1 MGEAPVIPHPP
12 LLCLVRLQTRCS
24 AKFPTQIHASARVK
38 RFQFNATKVMDSPP
52 ASSDHGDEAFD
63 HSHPFSGVVVCCTS
77 IPTDLRA
84 TIARKTDELGG
95 IHKYDLTPD
104 VTHLIVGEY
113 DTPKYRHVA
122 KERPDIKAMAV
133 GWVDAVR
140 NLWVKDE
147 HIDFRALEKEWCLKP
162 FETGGGAL
170 DDKQEVGPKTKLICC
185 LTGFDDQD
193 ERQRII
199 NKIKANG
206 GNYTGDLSRM
216 VTHLI
221 ARRPEGKKYLAA
233 RNWGLHVVSIHWVY
247 ECEERGMILD
257 EKAFDPLLPEEELGF
272 GAWNR
277 KASAN
282 RRKSL
287 GKRQREAAAKQEQG
301 RRKLRKTASMKLN
314 SQRDNMWGEILG
326 QPSVE
331 QSASHQT
338 EEPTQ
343 PAPSDSILRSNAS
356 MSRVSESVDLSRS
369 RSAPISA
376 ENTGGMTFSSCCLY
390 AFGFPPRQTDVL
402 VNAVSSLGGTVVGSL
417 ADITTPEG
425 MIRRF
430 VIVPQSAD
438 QKSIPLLP
446 DGVDLITECFIER
459 CLHRKTL
466 LDPRHHV
473 IGRPFPVFP
482 IEGFEKL
489 SICTA
494 GFTDVDLL
502 QVDKTIRL
510 LGARFEE
517 RFHAE
522 VSLLLCASLGSVRK
536 QKLDLALLWKVPIVK
551 ADWLWACI
559 SQGRRLS
566 TKPFLFPELKEKAT
580 TTDKAAAMSKPL
592 NRSKSTS
599 DMSKK
604 LTPKSLP
611 ERIEKPGRASLPGPD
626 MSAFDPT
633 PLVSTEPPLSRART
647 PSRQESNAA
656 TVFETAP
663 THQPK
668 DLPPPEPPGAHP
680 RSRNGSRP
688 LGEKSAS
695 ELNRPPAKDNPQS
708 PTRKPLAR
716 VRSEVCDSEAGDD
729 DEGLDAPN
737 DNGIAPQPAARPE
750 PDQDA
755 DAAAEEQSSRREKAE
770 KEEAERLALSSK
782 LTSLLGGASANPAA
796 AAAENSNSASNN
808 SEPTTAAKDDAR
820 PASRRK
826 RRDVIGRAISN
837 VSVASTGSAD
847 SSAAAAAGGVGGVAL
862 GKSATA
868 IGEGSSSQEGEGGD
882 GAPAPA
888 ASTQVEYDDPEAK
901 ISKERLVS
909 KMLQGGRGGQ
919 GGAATTT
926 STETQS
932 RGVAL
937 GAGGNKV
944 KPAPAPLGQA
954 YGGRSMRPR

>member
-1 MGEAPVIPHPP
+1 MSFRANHVGFVH
-12 LLCLVRLQTRCS
+12 LQ
-24 AKFPTQIHASARVK
+24 
-38 RFQFNATKVMDSPP
+38 
-52 ASSDHGDEAFD
+52 
-63 HSHPFSGVVVCCTS
+63 
-77 IPTDLRA
+77 A
-84 TIARKTDELGG
+84 TIAKKTEELGG
-95 IHKYDLTPD
+95 THKYDLTPD

-122 KERPDIKAMAV
+122 KERPDIRAMAV

-140 NLWVKDE
+140 NLWVEDE
-147 HIDFRALEKEWCLKP
+147 QINFRALEKEWRLKA

-170 DDKQEVGPKTKLICC
+170 DDNQEAGPRNSLICC

-199 NKIKANG
+199 DKIKSHG
-206 GNYTGDLSRM
+206 GRYTGDLSKL

-233 RNWGLHVVSIHWVY
+233 RNWGLHVVDINWVY
-247 ECEERGMILD
+247 ECVGRGMILD
-257 EKAFDPLLPEEELGF
+257 EKCFDPLLPEEERGF
-272 GAWNR
+272 GAWN
-277 KASAN
+277 KNASAN
-282 RRKSL
+282 RRISL

-343 PAPSDSILRSNAS
+343 PLPSGSVLRSNAS
-356 MSRVSESVDLSRS
+356 ISRVSESVDMSRS
-369 RSAPISA
+369 RSSVGNA
-376 ENTGGMTFSSCCLY
+376 ENRGDMTFSSCCLY

-402 VNAVSSLGGTVVGSL
+402 VNAVSSLGGIVVGSL
-417 ADITTPEG
+417 ADITKPEG

-446 DGVDLITECFIER
+446 DGAELITECFIER
-459 CLHRKTL
+459 CLHRKAL
-466 LDPRHHV
+466 LDPRDHV

-482 IEGFEKL
+482 IQGFEKL

-510 LGARFEE
+510 MGARFEE
-517 RFHAE
+517 RFNAE
-522 VSLLLCASLGSVRK
+522 VSLLLCISLGAVRK
-536 QKLDLALLWKVPIVK
+536 QKLDLALHWKVPIVK
-551 ADWLWACI
+551 AEWLWACV
-559 SQGRRLS
+559 SQGKRLS
-566 TKPFLFPELKEKAT
+566 TKPFTFPELKEKIAT
-580 TTDKAAAMSKPL
+580 TEKAPISKPL
-592 NRSKSTS
+592 SRSKSTS

-611 ERIEKPGRASLPGPD
+611 QRTEKPGRTSLPGPD

-633 PLVSTEPPLSRART
+633 PLVSTEPPLSRAKT
-647 PSRQESNAA
+647 PSRQDSNAA

-668 DLPPPEPPGAHP
+668 DQPAAERPEARPD
-680 RSRNGSRP
+680 SRNESCP

-695 ELNRPPAKDNPQS
+695 ELNRPSAKDTPQS

-729 DEGLDAPN
+729 DDDEGLGAPDDDATTPKPDGPTEADN
-737 DNGIAPQPAARPE
+737 DAEAA
-750 PDQDA
+750 A
-755 DAAAEEQSSRREKAE
+755 AAAAAAEAEEQRIRREKAE
-770 KEEAERLALSSK
+770 KEEAERLALSK
-782 LTSLLGGASANPAA
+782 QLTSLLGGAPPANPAA
-796 AAAENSNSASNN
+796 AGAENNSNSNN
-808 SEPTTAAKDDAR
+808 NTHNNNTSDSAAAHAGNDDAR

-847 SSAAAAAGGVGGVAL
+847 SSTGGPL
-862 GKSATA
+862 GKSAAT
-868 IGEGSSSQEGEGGD
+868 IGEEGSSQEGEAAAPSAA
-882 GAPAPA
+882 GAAP
-888 ASTQVEYDDPEAK
+888 STQVEYDDPQAK
-901 ISKERLVS
+901 ISKQKLVS
-909 KMLQGGRGGQ
+909 KMLAGGRGPEG
-919 GGAATTT
+919 GGGGVTRGAA
-926 STETQS
+926 S
-932 RGVAL
+932 
-937 GAGGNKV
+937 AGGNKV
-944 KPAPAPLGQA
+944 KPAPAPLGRA

>member
-1 MGEAPVIPHPP
+1 ME
-12 LLCLVRLQTRCS
+12 
-24 AKFPTQIHASARVK
+24 
-38 RFQFNATKVMDSPP
+38 SPP
-52 ASSDHGDEAFD
+52 ASSGHGNEAFD

-84 TIARKTDELGG
+84 TIGQKTQELGG

-147 HIDFRALEKEWCLKP
+147 QINFRALEEEWCLKA
-162 FETGGGAL
+162 FETGGGAM
-170 DDKQEVGPKTKLICC
+170 DDNQEVGPRTSLICC

-199 NKIKANG
+199 DKIKLHG
-206 GNYTGDLSRM
+206 GRYTGDLSKL

-221 ARRPEGKKYLAA
+221 ARQPAGKKYLAA
-233 RNWGLHVVSIHWVY
+233 RNWGLHVVHISWVH
-247 ECEERGMILD
+247 ECIERGMILD
-257 EKAFDPLLPEEELGF
+257 EKAFDPLLPEEERGV

-277 KASAN
+277 QASAN
-282 RRKSL
+282 RRISL

-338 EEPTQ
+338 DEATQ
-343 PAPSDSILRSNAS
+343 PLPSGSGLRSNAS
-356 MSRVSESVDLSRS
+356 MSRVSESADMSRS
-369 RSAPISA
+369 HSSVGNT
-376 ENTGGMTFSSCCLY
+376 ENRGDMTFASCCLY

-402 VNAVSSLGGTVVGSL
+402 VNAVSSLGGFVVGSV
-417 ADITTPEG
+417 ADITKPEG

-459 CLHRKTL
+459 CLHRKAL
-466 LDPRHHV
+466 LDPRDHV

-502 QVDKTIRL
+502 QVDKTIRQ
-510 LGARFEE
+510 LGARFQE
-517 RFHAE
+517 RFNAE
-522 VSLLLCASLGSVRK
+522 VSLLLCASLGAVRK
-536 QKLDLALLWKVPIVK
+536 QKLDMALHWKVPIIK
-551 ADWLWACI
+551 AEWLWACI
-559 SQGRRLS
+559 SQGKRLS

-580 TTDKAAAMSKPL
+580 SMEKVPISKSL

-599 DMSKK
+599 DMSRK
-604 LTPKSLP
+604 LTPKLLP
-611 ERIEKPGRASLPGPD
+611 QRTEKRGRASLPGPD

-633 PLVSTEPPLSRART
+633 PLVSTEPPLSRAKT
-647 PSRQESNAA
+647 PSRQDSNAT

-663 THQPK
+663 TNQPM
-668 DLPPPEPPGAHP
+668 DQPGPEWPEARPG
-680 RSRNGSRP
+680 SRNEHRP

-695 ELNRPPAKDNPQS
+695 ELNRPSAKDAPQS

-729 DEGLDAPN
+729 DDEGLDAPN
-737 DNGIAPQPAARPE
+737 DDDTTPKPDAQPE
-750 PDQDA
+750 PNPDA
-755 DAAAEEQSSRREKAE
+755 DSAAAAAAAEEAKEAEEQKARREKAE
-770 KEEAERLALSSK
+770 KEEAERLALSSR
-782 LTSLLGGASANPAA
+782 LTSLLGGGAAAATENTTNDNTNSNSDPAA
-796 AAAENSNSASNN
+796 A
-808 SEPTTAAKDDAR
+808 TAVGKDDAR

-847 SSAAAAAGGVGGVAL
+847 SSAAGGTAL
-862 GKSATA
+862 SKSAAT
-868 IGEGSSSQEGEGGD
+868 IGEGSSQEGESGTV
-882 GAPAPA
+882 APAPA
-888 ASTQVEYDDPEAK
+888 PSTQVEYDDPHAK
-901 ISKERLVS
+901 ISRERLVS
-909 KMLQGGRGGQ
+909 KMLRGGRGQ
-919 GGAATTT
+919 EEEGG
-926 STETQS
+926 
-932 RGVAL
+932 RGRGGDGVAAAAAS
-937 GAGGNKV
+937 AGDNKV
-944 KPAPAPLGQA
+944 KPAPAAVGRA
-954 YGGRSMRPR
+954 FGGRSMRPR